1 MATNKTNKANDC
13 LSEVPFSFSHEES
26 RENSCSF
33 TSREMKRSF
42 PRTACKIRQEDKGS
56 NYDE

>member
-1 MATNKTNKANDC
+1 MILLNFSNC
-13 LSEVPFSFSHEES
+13 LSEVSFSLTYEES

-42 PRTACKIRQEDKGS
+42 QRTACKTRQEDKGS